1 VRFIPDRGSLV
12 EVTVRTLQSQF
23 LLRPSPSLNE
33 VVGGV
38 LGKAQAQVPIRVHAA
53 VFMSSHFHLLLSV
66 DNAKQ
71 LADFMGYVDTNLALE
86 VNRLHNRQGTVWGRR
101 YQAIP
106 VSEEEPAQVDRLRY
120 LLAHGVKEGLVAH
133 AMDWPGVHSV
143 REILAGEPIRGLWFD
158 RTKEYAARN
167 RGESFGRLTYATE
180 ETLVLSPLPCWAHLS
195 LKDYRQRVAD
205 LVEAIESEAAAALA
219 ANGRVPMGVAGIL
232 RQSPETRPAHSKKSP
247 APLYHAATRAVRKA
261 FWEAYAMFVAAFRE
275 ASERLRAGDRMAR
288 FPIGSFPPGL
298 PFVAAEAVGPP

>member
-1 VRFIPDRGSLV
+1 
-12 EVTVRTLQSQF
+12 
-23 LLRPSPSLNE
+23 
-33 VVGGV
+33 
-38 LGKAQAQVPIRVHAA
+38 
-53 VFMSSHFHLLLSV
+53 MSSHFHLLVSV

-86 VNRLHNRQGTVWGRR
+86 VNRLHRRRGTVWGRR

-133 AMDWPGVHSV
+133 AREWPGLHSV

-158 RTKEYAARN
+158 RTKEFAARN

-180 ETLVLSPLPCWAHLS
+180 QALELSPLPCWAHLTPEA
-195 LKDYRQRVAD
+195 YRQRVAD
-205 LVEAIESEAAAALA
+205 LLEAIESEAAAALA
-219 ANGRVPMGVAGIL
+219 LSGRVPLGVAGIL
-232 RQSPETRPAHSKKSP
+232 RQSPETRPAQSKKSP

-261 FWEAYAMFVAAFRE
+261 FREAYAIFVAAFRE
-275 ASERLRAGDRMAR
+275 ASERLRSGDRMAC
-288 FPIGSFPPGL
+288 FPMGSFPPGL
-298 PFVAAEAVGPP
+298 PFVAAEGVGPP